1 MLQPMSEETALG
13 PAHDSRGVD
22 LTLVQWMLELTPAE
36 RIEHIQDLADS
47 LDQIRELNGQPE
59 PD

>member
-1 MLQPMSEETALG
+1 MLA
-13 PAHDSRGVD
+13 
-22 LTLVQWMLELTPAE
+22 LTPAE

-47 LDQIRELNGQPE
+47 LDQLRELNGDPE